1 MKQKNYYET
10 LGVLETAS
18 ASEMK
23 AAYRK
28 LAKKYHPDKNPG
40 DASAEARFKDLSEAY
55 EVISDPEKRKRY
67 DELRRIST
75 RGPAEDAMSYE
86 EFIRRFGGQER
97 NTASAQDEFNWGF
110 DGSSLDDIFST
121 LFGGRPQSGRRQ
133 QPRQQQA
140 RTSRRP
146 APRAFDPRFAD
157 ESEGSTD
164 PHPTEDPFFMRKG
177 RDAYV
182 DITLNIAQAT
192 LGSTI
197 RVRTPSG
204 KFVHVKV
211 PAGTQPETVL
221 RVKGM
226 GFSDGPGP
234 GELYIRTHLRIPK
247 SLTSA
252 QEQLLRDLAS
262 SLNLRY

>member
-18 ASEMK
+18 AAEIK

-28 LAKKYHPDKNPG
+28 FAKKYHPDKNPG
-40 DASAEARFKDLSEAY
+40 DATAEARFKDLSEAY

-75 RGPAEDAMSYE
+75 KGPAEESMSYE

-97 NTASAQDEFNWGF
+97 TTASAEDDFNWGF

-121 LFGGRPQSGRRQ
+121 LFGGRPQSGRRP
-133 QPRQQQA
+133 QPRPQQA
-140 RTSRRP
+140 RAPRRP
-146 APRAFDPRFAD
+146 APRAFDARFAG
-157 ESEGSTD
+157 EPEGSGD
-164 PHPTEDPFFMRKG
+164 PQPTEDPFFKRKG

-182 DITLNIAQAT
+182 DITINIAQAT

-204 KFVHVKV
+204 KSVHVKI

-226 GFSDGPGP
+226 GFRDGTGA
-234 GELYIRTHLRIPK
+234 GELYIRTHLGVPTA
-247 SLTSA
+247 LTA
-252 QEQLLRDLAS
+252 EQEHMMRDLAL
-262 SLNLRY
+262 SLNLRF